1 MNEEYEEELN
11 KIKANSEEIYKQIVE
26 NRYFSNELIQELRN
40 LSDQAADIM
49 QELDSLWPINLKFGL
64 GHKI

>member
-11 KIKANSEEIYKQIVE
+11 IIKANSEEIYQQIVE
-26 NRYFSNELIQELRN
+26 NRYSSNELIQELRN

-64 GHKI
+64 IQKI

>member
-49 QELDSLWPINLKFGL
+49 QELDSL
-64 GHKI
+64 